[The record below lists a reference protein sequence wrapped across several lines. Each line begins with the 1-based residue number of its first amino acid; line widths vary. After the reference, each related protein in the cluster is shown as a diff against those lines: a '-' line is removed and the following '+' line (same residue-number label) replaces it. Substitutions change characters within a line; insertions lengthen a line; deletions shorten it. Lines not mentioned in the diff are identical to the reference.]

1 MDVAIVAFAGS
12 KVFREHIEKYTPPD
26 PCFET
31 IEDVHGNVIRRK
43 REIPPGLSTRDAQIM
58 QTVNKRAHK
67 LDRCYEVSGFV
78 FGWSFFISLVP
89 VLGSIV
95 NFTLNQTLILSKVKE
110 AEIPSW
116 LIREMLYNNL
126 VSFVVGLIPIFG
138 CSGVSILKCNS
149 RNAAL
154 LDEFLALR
162 GAEYFKNIYDGP
174 QRYTV
179 DIKPGAGLGKNEIP
193 DDFRDA

>member
-1 MDVAIVAFAGS
+1 MVLILKSRFGPCVGNN
-12 KVFREHIEKYTPPD
+12 RQLCIEP
-26 PCFET
+26 
-31 IEDVHGNVIRRK
+31 N
-43 REIPPGLSTRDAQIM
+43 PGLVQGQGSRVSDTTTSISQISHSTCCR
-58 QTVNKRAHK
+58 
-67 LDRCYEVSGFV
+67 
-78 FGWSFFISLVP
+78 
-89 VLGSIV
+89 
-95 NFTLNQTLILSKVKE
+95 
-110 AEIPSW
+110 IPSW

-126 VSFVVGLIPIFG
+126 VSFLIGLIPIFG

-193 DDFRDA
+193 NDFRDA